1 MPAFWVVAVLGLQRL
16 SKKAVKAA
24 NTLGV
29 AVSGGLVKANN
40 GAVLKT
46 RWAWA
51 LWAYLVML
59 SSLVEL
65 LDQPNDAAARR
76 PSES

>member
-1 MPAFWVVAVLGLQRL
+1 MLGLHRL

-24 NTLGV
+24 RTLGV
-29 AVSGGLVKANN
+29 AVSGGLVTAYN

-46 RWAWA
+46 RWAWL

-65 LDQPNDAAARR
+65 LLQPKLAAARR

>member
-1 MPAFWVVAVLGLQRL
+1 MVGLQRL
-16 SKKAVKAA
+16 SKKVLKASRTA
-24 NTLGV
+24 WV
-29 AVSGGLVKANN
+29 AVGVGLVTAYN

-59 SSLVEL
+59 SSDV
-65 LDQPNDAAARR
+65 DVFAQPRLAAARR